1 VRAFLLLL
9 RKDLR
14 LVVRSPIVLLILIGY
29 PLLVA
34 FLVAAALQSEDR
46 RPALA
51 VVNLDTPGRTVQV
64 GDRRLSVD
72 DYLERLDDD
81 VDLERLD
88 EAAAARELDAGRVTA
103 VLTIPAGF
111 IADLQSGVRQPAL
124 RLVTSR
130 RSPLEGQAITR
141 RLEAAVYRFNQGL
154 AATYVQQVVRLV
166 DLVVNG
172 GQLGFFG
179 RTGDALGL
187 VRTRV
192 LVVDLQKRLAA
203 RGEAT
208 EVQRLD
214 EIVNFIDETQSNLD
228 LARPAASSIANP
240 IALDVSQGANG
251 REPLSAFGVAGAL
264 LVSLA
269 LVGVLLGAAGV
280 AAEREE
286 NTLVRLRR
294 GLVAPWLIVVE
305 KVVFAALACIVVG
318 VCLLVAVATLTD
330 LAIGRW
336 GFWVPALALSG
347 LAFGAFGAVV
357 GAAARETRTALLAA
371 LMLALPL
378 VFVGLIPGDTVAAIA
393 RVVPFGPAFSAFR
406 ALLVEPRLPESLVT
420 DLLLLG
426 GLTAA
431 LAAAASLLLAR
442 RNTL

>member
-1 VRAFLLLL
+1 VTAFLLLL

-14 LVVRSPIVLLILIGY
+14 LLVRSPIVVAVLIGY

-34 FLVAAALQSEDR
+34 FLVSAALQSEER
-46 RPALA
+46 RPAIA
-51 VVNLDTPGRTVQV
+51 VVNLDAAGRTVQV

-72 DYLERLDDD
+72 DYLNRLDDD
-81 VDLERLD
+81 VDLKRLAP
-88 EAAAARELDAGRVTA
+88 AAATRELDAGRVSA

-111 IADLQSGVRQPAL
+111 IGDLQSGVRQPAL

-130 RSPLEGQAITR
+130 RSPIEGQAVTR

-179 RTGDALGL
+179 RSGDALGL
-187 VRTRV
+187 IRTRV

-203 RGEAT
+203 TGAT
-208 EVQRLD
+208 ADPARLGQ
-214 EIVNFIDETQSNLD
+214 IVNFIDETQSNLD
-228 LARPAASSIANP
+228 LARPAAASIANP
-240 IALDVSQGANG
+240 IALQTSQGSSG

-269 LVGVLLGAAGV
+269 LVGVLIAAAGV

-294 GLVAPWLIVVE
+294 GLVGVPVIIAE
-305 KVVFAALACIVVG
+305 KIAFAALACVVVG
-318 VCLLVAVATLTD
+318 GALLAAVAGLTD
-330 LAIGRW
+330 LAVGRW
-336 GFWVPALALSG
+336 GLWLPVLLLSG
-347 LAFGAFGAVV
+347 LAFGAFGALI

-378 VFVGLIPGDTVAAIA
+378 VFVGLIPGDTVALVA

-406 ALLVEPRLPESLVT
+406 TLLAEPNLPGGLVA
-420 DLLLLG
+420 DLSLLG

-431 LAAAASLLLAR
+431 LAVGASLLLGRQKA
-442 RNTL
+442 L